1 MLEGHQTL
9 QITVVAMVLAIALE
23 LLITRVSSLNWTE
36 VSLAEQIIY
45 SLQTLAIFQALV
57 FIWLSYG
64 QSVTLIRW
72 RMEYMDALFPFAIGA
87 IIFFM
92 IQMIGSSMD
101 AFFCATAGAAL
112 GGAGV
117 FRACISQRE
126 HDADSILILAD
137 LRPRPI
143 YIAFTLPAIWSLASA
158 LALENH
164 DGWAAVLAVLGLNVT
179 IVLLAVVFV
188 RNVGRLFGKAGTD
201 KLAGRNC

>member
-23 LLITRVSSLNWTE
+23 LLISRISSLHWTE
-36 VSLAEQIIY
+36 AGLVEQIIY
-45 SLQTLAIFQALV
+45 SLQTLAVFQALV

-92 IQMIGSSMD
+92 IQMIGAHMQ
-101 AFFCATAGAAL
+101 AFFWATTGAAL

-126 HDADSILILAD
+126 YDEESKQILAE
-137 LRPRPI
+137 LKPRPI
-143 YIAFTLPAIWSLASA
+143 YIAFALPAAWSLAAA
-158 LALENH
+158 LLVKTYNE
-164 DGWAAVLAVLGLNVT
+164 WAAVVAVLGLNLT
-179 IVLLAVVFV
+179 IALLSFVFASTV
-188 RNVGRLFGKAGTD
+188 RRLFGDAPK
-201 KLAGRNC
+201 